1 LPAVLAA
8 VVTLA
13 AEEGGPSHLPFYV
26 TGAVLAAWAVLVAA
40 FGIMRPDTFPSS
52 SGGRAAVIGL
62 TLLLMGATMVT
73 AVVTAS

>member
-1 LPAVLAA
+1 
-8 VVTLA
+8 
-13 AEEGGPSHLPFYV
+13 
-26 TGAVLAAWAVLVAA
+26 VLVAA